1 MTLSNAHRKQKQA
14 NGNSPGSIQQQYTT
28 LVASPKARLRKG
40 QRDSMDTS
48 TKQEEAF
55 RKMLV
60 QHAALTPDL
69 AVQDARFELNPYIEE
84 YKT

>member
-1 MTLSNAHRKQKQA
+1 
-14 NGNSPGSIQQQYTT
+14 
-28 LVASPKARLRKG
+28 
-40 QRDSMDTS
+40 MDTS